1 MKWTFASLDEEALSK
16 LGRKLSTYVKAGV
29 VFSLSGKLGS
39 GKTTLAR
46 AIIRNACNSVGDI
59 PSPTFNLVQS
69 YEVFTGFEI
78 WHLDLYRLNSI
89 EEAMMLGLEEALI
102 EHCCII
108 EWPGLIKQI
117 IPPHSIHIQ
126 LDFEDINSSILS
138 NQRII
143 TIKTSDPIM
152 ASFDGLY
159 E

>member
-1 MKWTFASLDEEALSK
+1 MKWTYAPLDEQALVN
-16 LGRKLSTYVKAGV
+16 LGRKLSLYVRAGI

-46 AIIRNACNSVGDI
+46 AIIRNACNGVGDI

-108 EWPGLIKQI
+108 EWPDLIKQM

-126 LDFEDINSSILS
+126 LDFEDINSSIFS

-152 ASFDGLY
+152 ASFDGV
-159 E
+159 

>member
-1 MKWTFASLDEEALSK
+1 MKWICAPLDEEALVD
-16 LGRKLSTYVKAGV
+16 LGRKLSSYVKAGV

-46 AIIRNACNSVGDI
+46 AIIRNACNGVGDI

-69 YEVFTGFEI
+69 YEVVTGFEI
-78 WHLDLYRLNSI
+78 WHFDLYRLNSI
-89 EEAMMLGLEEALI
+89 EEALMLGLEEALI

-108 EWPGLIKQI
+108 EWPNLIDQI
-117 IPPHSIHIQ
+117 IPSHSIHIQ
-126 LDFEDINSSILS
+126 LDFRDRKRSSLS

-143 TIKTSDPIM
+143 TIMTSNPIM

>member
-1 MKWTFASLDEEALSK
+1 MKWTFASLDEEALAK

-29 VFSLSGKLGS
+29 VFSLSGELGS

-117 IPPHSIHIQ
+117 IPPYSIHVQ
-126 LDFEDINSSILS
+126 LDFQDINSSSLS

-143 TIKTSDPIM
+143 TIKTSDSIM
-152 ASFDGLY
+152 ASFDGLN

>member
-1 MKWTFASLDEEALSK
+1 MKWTFASLDEEALSN

-108 EWPGLIKQI
+108 EWPGLIEQI
-117 IPPHSIHIQ
+117 IPTHSVHIQ
-126 LDFEDINSSILS
+126 LDFQDKNSSGLS

-143 TIKTSDPIM
+143 NIKTSNPIM
-152 ASFDGLY
+152 ANFDGL
-159 E
+159 

>member
-1 MKWTFASLDEEALSK
+1 MKWTFASLDEEALAK

>member
-1 MKWTFASLDEEALSK
+1 MKWTFASLDEEALAK
-16 LGRKLSTYVKAGV
+16 LARKLSTYVKAGV
-29 VFSLSGKLGS
+29 VFSLSGELGS

-89 EEAMMLGLEEALI
+89 EEAMMLGLEEAFI

-117 IPPHSIHIQ
+117 IPTHSINIQ
-126 LDFEDINSSILS
+126 LDFQDINSSSLS

-143 TIKTSDPIM
+143 TIKTSDSIM
-152 ASFDGLY
+152 ASFDGLN

>member
-1 MKWTFASLDEEALSK
+1 MEWTIASIEEESVYN
-16 LGRKLSTYVKAGV
+16 LGRILADYVRPGV
-29 VFSLSGKLGS
+29 VFCLSGDLGS

-46 AIIRNACNSVGDI
+46 AIIRNACNNDGEI

-69 YEVFTGFEI
+69 YEVGAGFEI

-89 EEAMMLGLEEALI
+89 EEAIMLGLEEALI

-117 IPPHSIHIQ
+117 IPTHSIHIQ
-126 LDFEDINSSILS
+126 LDFQDINSSSLS

-143 TIKTSDPIM
+143 TIKTSDSIM
-152 ASFDGLY
+152 ASFDGLN

>member
-1 MKWTFASLDEEALSK
+1 MKWTFASLDEEALTK

-126 LDFEDINSSILS
+126 LDFQDINSSSLS

-143 TIKTSDPIM
+143 TIKTSDSIR
-152 ASFDGLY
+152 ASFDGLN

>member
-1 MKWTFASLDEEALSK
+1 MKWTFASLDEEALAK

-29 VFSLSGKLGS
+29 VFSLSGELGS

-89 EEAMMLGLEEALI
+89 EEAMMLGLEEAFI

-117 IPPHSIHIQ
+117 IPTRSIHIQ
-126 LDFEDINSSILS
+126 LDFQDINSSSLS

-143 TIKTSDPIM
+143 TIKTSDSIM
-152 ASFDGLY
+152 ASFDGLN